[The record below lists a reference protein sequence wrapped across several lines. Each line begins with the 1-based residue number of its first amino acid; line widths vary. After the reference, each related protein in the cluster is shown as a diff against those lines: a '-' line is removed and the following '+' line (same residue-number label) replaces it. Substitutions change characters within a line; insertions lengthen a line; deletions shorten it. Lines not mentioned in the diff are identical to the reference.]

1 MFECEFMAACYLLNI
16 DPGEIGDRLVI
27 EDRGRSPEDV
37 FVDMRREPEFRLV
50 IIDTF
55 AAHFDGKD
63 VNNPVEA
70 GNFMRRYRP
79 ITQLPGRP
87 TVLVSA
93 HPVKNATNSNLI
105 PYGAGAI
112 LNEVDGNLTLVR
124 NDKRITLHW
133 QGKIRGPDFEPMT
146 FRIES
151 QPCPD
156 ILDIQ
161 GREVATPVLM
171 PSTLEVAAEVE
182 NIDFD
187 KDMKLLIAMT
197 EKPNGTQNDWAKA
210 IGVRARSSVNG
221 RLLKLKSERLVE
233 QVAGVWCLTS
243 KAKRAVKT
251 ATSASKSCS
260 DPLRTEYDLFG

>member
-1 MFECEFMAACYLLNI
+1 MS
-16 DPGEIGDRLVI
+16 DP
-27 EDRGRSPEDV
+27 SPQ
-37 FVDMRREPEFRLV
+37 PEFRLV
-50 IIDTF
+50 MVDTF

-79 ITQLPGRP
+79 MTQLPGRP
-87 TVLVSA
+87 IVLVSA
-93 HPVKNATNSNLI
+93 HPVKKATNSNLI

-124 NDKRITLHW
+124 NEKRITLHW

-146 FRIES
+146 FRIEAP
-151 QPCPD
+151 PCPD

-171 PSTLEVAAEVE
+171 PSTMEVAAEVK
-182 NIDFD
+182 NIDFN

-197 EKPNGTQNDWAKA
+197 EKPNGTQDDWAKA
-210 IGVRARSSVNG
+210 IGLRARSSVNG
-221 RLLKLKSERLVE
+221 RLLRLQSERLVE
-233 QVAGVWCLTS
+233 QAAGVWSLTS

-251 ATSASKSCS
+251 ATAAPESCS
-260 DPLRTEYDLFG
+260 DPLRTE